1 MAAEPFGVTADE
13 TDMEFEWG
21 LDRSQV
27 AWGLLGLLVV
37 LILATVLLELVG
49 TLGFA
54 VFLYYALRPA
64 EERLEERFDD
74 HPDVPP
80 TLSLLLVGVPF
91 LLIVGYTGL
100 VAFREVCQVATS
112 RQLQWLQPYL
122 EPYVSGGSCLNVRA
136 TARQILGISPS
147 GAQNQVNQAALLA
160 GDIRKYVTM
169 IVKILVRV
177 FIGVVVAFYLLRDD
191 EAIATW
197 YKKSFDYDEAVVDF
211 ADRVDRDLEHIF
223 FGNLLTIVVTS
234 LIAVGVY
241 LALGR
246 LVPAGSIARPILLGL
261 ATGVAVVIPVVGMKI
276 VYVPYSVWLLIQAT
290 GKGSPMPMWFPVLFF
305 VVTFVVVDTVPDF
318 WIRSYLSAGELT
330 LGMIMLAY
338 VLGTVVF
345 GWSGLFIGPIV
356 LAVGYHFAN
365 AVFPKLVAG
374 HAV

>member
-1 MAAEPFGVTADE
+1 M
-13 TDMEFEWG
+13 EWG
-21 LDRSQV
+21 FNRNQI
-27 AWGLLGLLVV
+27 AWGLLGLLIVV
-37 LILATVLLELVG
+37 ILATVALELVG

-100 VAFREVCQVATS
+100 VAFREFCQIAHS
-112 RQLQWLQPYL
+112 QQIQWLQSYLDPYIA
-122 EPYVSGGSCLNVRA
+122 SGSCLDFRA
-136 TARQILGISPS
+136 VGRQILGLSRPGTANQTAQANVTG
-147 GAQNQVNQAALLA
+147 GATPPGQAGGANLLA
-160 GDIRKYVTM
+160 GNIRAYATT
-169 IVKILVRV
+169 IIKILVRV
-177 FIGVVVAFYLLRDD
+177 FIVVVVAFYLLRDD
-191 EAIATW
+191 EAISTW
-197 YKKSFDYDEAVVDF
+197 FKKSFDYDEAVLDF

-223 FGNLLTIVVTS
+223 FGNLLTIVVTTV
-234 LIAVGVY
+234 IAVGVY

-246 LVPAGSIARPILLGL
+246 LVPAGRIARPILLGL
-261 ATGVAVVIPVVGMKI
+261 ATGVAVIIPVVGMKI
-276 VYVPYSVWLLIQAT
+276 VYVPYSVWLLLRAT
-290 GKGSPMPMWFPVLFF
+290 GKGSAMPVWFPVLFF

-365 AVFPKLVAG
+365 AVLPKLIAG